1 VEEMAL
7 VGEEVISSWS
17 QEGEHVF
24 AMVMMLCV
32 YETTMARFGN
42 AGHVQDENADCGR
55 EVR

>member
-1 VEEMAL
+1 MEEMAL
-7 VGEEVISSWS
+7 VGEEMVSSWS

-24 AMVMMLCV
+24 AMVTMLCV